1 MKKLIIMRGLPGSG
15 KSTLARQLGGPSL
28 VFSTDDF
35 WSRMTGEYRF
45 DISWIGE
52 AHTWNRQRVQESM
65 AEGAS
70 LIVVDNTNTTK
81 KEVNPY
87 LKLAQEYGYE
97 TEIIE
102 PTTEWAKD
110 PMICAQRT
118 THGVPLQTIKQM
130 AARSENF

>member
-1 MKKLIIMRGLPGSG
+1 
-15 KSTLARQLGGPSL
+15 
-28 VFSTDDF
+28 
-35 WSRMTGEYRF
+35 
-45 DISWIGE
+45 
-52 AHTWNRQRVQESM
+52 M

-87 LKLAQEYGYE
+87 LKLAQEYDYE

-110 PMICAQRT
+110 PVICAKRT
-118 THGVPLQTIKQM
+118 THGVPLKTIKQM
-130 AARSENF
+130 VARWENF